1 MSRDMNFDTQS
12 QNFWK
17 ESVDKEAQVR
27 LTWHL
32 QYSKE
37 FSRSSYKPRPRKP
50 AMVPIPTRLPKT
62 LAKPKESA
70 REEKAKDGKQTG
82 TKPSASVLLAEM
94 RPVSSG
100 TKKLLYTGLSAE
112 GEGRKSYLQ
121 VRKTKKPEQKYEYPL
136 TNAWIYGWK
145 ISDIMRDV
153 KPSRFGRTKIVRDSF
168 YRENSIF

>member
-1 MSRDMNFDTQS
+1 MNFDTQS

-17 ESVDKEAQVR
+17 ESVEKEAQVR
-27 LTWHL
+27 LAWHL

-37 FSRSSYKPRPRKP
+37 FSRGNYKPRPRKP
-50 AMVPIPTRLPKT
+50 TMVPIPTRLPKT
-62 LAKPKESA
+62 ILAKPMEKA
-70 REEKAKDGKQTG
+70 REENAETRNSKQSS
-82 TKPSASVLLAEM
+82 PSALLTEM
-94 RPVSSG
+94 RPASSG

-112 GEGRKSYLQ
+112 GEGRRSYLQ
-121 VRKTKKPEQKYEYPL
+121 ARKTKKPEQKYEYPL
-136 TNAWIYGWK
+136 TNAWLYGWK